1 MKVCIHIS
9 SLNFQERSISPV
21 KRPRYLNCGLA
32 LDRSV
37 INDKQHLSSSLGTQ
51 LNLEP
56 GFLIFKLFF
65 K

>member
-9 SLNFQERSISPV
+9 SLNFRERSISPV
-21 KRPRYLNCGLA
+21 KRPRYLNYGLA

-37 INDKQHLSSSLGTQ
+37 INDKQYLFSSPGTQ

-65 K
+65 